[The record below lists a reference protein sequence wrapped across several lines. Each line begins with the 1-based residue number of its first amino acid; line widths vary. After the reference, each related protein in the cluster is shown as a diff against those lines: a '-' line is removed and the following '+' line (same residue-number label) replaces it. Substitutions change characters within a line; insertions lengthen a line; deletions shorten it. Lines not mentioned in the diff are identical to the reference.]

1 VQPGV
6 VGLTPTQH
14 LLICGLI
21 VTFDSSAH
29 R

>member
-1 VQPGV
+1 VSPGV

-14 LLICGLI
+14 LLIAGLI
-21 VTFDSSAH
+21 VTFDSPLP